1 MFAKLELPDSLNEH
15 SQAAHTCLE
24 SPYLHFRRDMI
35 MTLHADPKKLPVA
48 EPSFLT
54 LHELVK
60 KARQKLN
67 HDNWDYIVGGTETET
82 TVRRNRLALDSIA
95 FRPRVLRDVSRIDAS
110 SQFLGHSLRLPI
122 ILAPVGGL
130 ENFTT
135 GAGGT
140 AAKAAQEFGVA
151 HMLSSVC
158 EPGLEAVAQEAPEAL
173 LIFQLYVHGDADWV
187 DSMAERAIAA
197 GYKAFC
203 LTVDTALYS
212 RRERDLAKRNIRR
225 QSVPGREYQAQL
237 TWSDVARLKAKFSI
251 PLILKG
257 IATAEDA
264 EIALSHGVD
273 TIYVS
278 NHGGRQLD
286 HGRGA
291 MDVLPEIVAV
301 VAGRAPV
308 IVDGGFNR
316 GSDIVKALA
325 AGADLVGIGRM
336 QCVGLG
342 ADGQPGLVRVLE
354 ILEQE
359 VRTCLG
365 LLGVNT
371 WAELDRSYL
380 HAAPPVS
387 DPGPTLGAFPL
398 LSLDEKSFY

>member
-1 MFAKLELPDSLNEH
+1 
-15 SQAAHTCLE
+15 
-24 SPYLHFRRDMI
+24 MI
-35 MTLHADPKKLPVA
+35 MTLPAEPKKLPVA

-82 TVRRNRLALDSIA
+82 TLRRNRLALDSIA

-212 RRERDLAKRNIRR
+212 RRERDLAKRNVRR
-225 QSVPGREYQAQL
+225 HNVPGREYQAQL
-237 TWSDVARLKAKFSI
+237 NWSDVARLKAKFAI

-273 TIYVS
+273 MIYVS

-316 GSDIVKALA
+316 GADIVKALA

-387 DPGPTLGAFPL
+387 DPGPTTLSAFPL

>member
-1 MFAKLELPDSLNEH
+1 MTA
-15 SQAAHTCLE
+15 
-24 SPYLHFRRDMI
+24 SP
-35 MTLHADPKKLPVA
+35 
-48 EPSFLT
+48 FLT

-67 HDNWDYIVGGTETET
+67 HDNWDYLVGGAETET

-110 SQFLGHSLRLPI
+110 TRFLGCPLRLPVV
-122 ILAPVGGL
+122 LAPVGGL
-130 ENFTT
+130 EHFAADAAAAAA
-135 GAGGT
+135 GA
-140 AAKAAQEFGVA
+140 AEEFGLA

-158 EPGLEAVAQEAPEAL
+158 EPGLEAVAQAAPRAL
-173 LIFQLYVHGDADWV
+173 RMYQLYVHGDAGWV
-187 DSMAERAIAA
+187 DAMAERAIAA
-197 GYKAFC
+197 GYGAFC

-225 QSVPGREYQAQL
+225 DNVPGREFQTKL
-237 TWSDVARLKAKFSI
+237 DWNDVARLKAMFAI

-264 EIALSHGVD
+264 KLALEHGVD
-273 TIYVS
+273 VIYVS

-291 MDVLPEIVAV
+291 MDILPEIVAAV
-301 VAGRAPV
+301 GGRVP
-308 IVDGGFNR
+308 IIIDGGFNR
-316 GSDIVKALA
+316 GTDIVKALA

-336 QCVGLG
+336 QCVGLA
-342 ADGQPGLVRVLE
+342 ADGQAGLVRLLE

-359 VRTCLG
+359 VRSCLG

-371 WAELDRSYL
+371 WAELDQSYL
-380 HAAPPVS
+380 HPAPAV
-387 DPGPTLGAFPL
+387 GAGETLGAFPL
-398 LSLDEKSFY
+398 LTLEEKSFY